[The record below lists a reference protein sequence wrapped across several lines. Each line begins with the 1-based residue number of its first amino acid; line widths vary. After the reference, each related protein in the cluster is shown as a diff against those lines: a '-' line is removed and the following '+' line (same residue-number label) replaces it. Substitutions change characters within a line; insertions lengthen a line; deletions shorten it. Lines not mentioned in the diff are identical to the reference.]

1 MRGMG
6 IAAEAWWEVAKN
18 SRQNRAGLSWEIE
31 LDVFTERSLSI
42 TIALTIAQFFCNFP

>member
-18 SRQNRAGLSWEIE
+18 SRQNRTGLSWEIAKE
-31 LDVFTERSLSI
+31 LRN
-42 TIALTIAQFFCNFP
+42 ALF